1 MNNDALPDVFILVTS
16 HGHPVLLSGL
26 LHCGP
31 RDNPRFGRW
40 TNVEMDTN
48 HSPKR
53 RMRVVNSGEWMVNNG

>member
-1 MNNDALPDVFILVTS
+1 MMHYQMFSFWLLPMDIPFCFQDFFIAAR
-16 HGHPVLLSGL
+16 
-26 LHCGP
+26 